1 MHEGGEKYIQKILV
15 GIFQGKFCFRGL
27 DQFVYIISL
36 RIKEFFFSFSEQKI
50 WVGLKF
56 EVLVITLR
64 KA

>member
-36 RIKEFFFSFSEQKI
+36 RIKEFFFFIFRTENLGGS
-50 WVGLKF
+50 
-56 EVLVITLR
+56 
-64 KA
+64 